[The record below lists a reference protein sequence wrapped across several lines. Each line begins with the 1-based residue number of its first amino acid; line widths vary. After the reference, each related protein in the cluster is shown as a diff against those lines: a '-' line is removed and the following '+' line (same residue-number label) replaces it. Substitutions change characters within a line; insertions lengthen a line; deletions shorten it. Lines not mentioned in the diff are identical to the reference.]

1 MTKGTKHNKKGVS
14 APKTRV
20 EPKRGNAS
28 DTIVIH
34 KCASST
40 DANVN
45 LKGTSTSNANA
56 KRKRENTQQG
66 AKVKK
71 TRMKN
76 DNLTDPLSQEPVLG
90 RSSNKQ
96 TQETISIDKGMMT
109 TSSLSSD
116 SVETD
121 YGKKQVYV
129 LGSQVKITSFPLSGV
144 KGKVGIVCELIGT
157 DRLQVSVLD
166 DQKYKVNHNQ
176 CRRTK

>member
-1 MTKGTKHNKKGVS
+1 MGSAGTKRLS
-14 APKTRV
+14 
-20 EPKRGNAS
+20 
-28 DTIVIH
+28 
-34 KCASST
+34 
-40 DANVN
+40 NVN
-45 LKGTSTSNANA
+45 LKGTSASNANA

-109 TSSLSSD
+109 TSSLSSG

-121 YGKKQVYV
+121 SEKPGVRSGLTGKNYV
-129 LGSQVKITSFPLSGV
+129 FSTV
-144 KGKVGIVCELIGT
+144 
-157 DRLQVSVLD
+157 
-166 DQKYKVNHNQ
+166 
-176 CRRTK
+176 RR